1 MEKDRFVFLLTMN
14 LRTQRCKS
22 RSGVGRKMPRRRMET
37 QMALVIV
44 NALSSI
50 SQTWIGNLLLFE
62 HTNQVEDDFEGKS
75 LKGWKWNQRKLK
87 KHEIICGGLK
97 RNVSS
102 NEFHQA
108 QQQSHCPMQLQ
119 LWLERRNNKK
129 DFLISKIEQ
138 VEVNL
143 FHCFHV
149 SLLRRLLLLLVRP
162 YL

>member
-1 MEKDRFVFLLTMN
+1 
-14 LRTQRCKS
+14 
-22 RSGVGRKMPRRRMET
+22 MET

-97 RNVSS
+97 RNFSS
-102 NEFHQA
+102 RQMN
-108 QQQSHCPMQLQ
+108 ST
-119 LWLERRNNKK
+119 ERNSNHIVQCNFNF
-129 DFLISKIEQ
+129 DSKEETTKRTFWYQ
-138 VEVNL
+138 KL
-143 FHCFHV
+143 
-149 SLLRRLLLLLVRP
+149 SR
-162 YL
+162 